1 MVLSEGKCN
10 GLAVA
15 PVAKH
20 LGGPSARQAA
30 GDRRE
35 QDPED
40 IVRTRVKLAGVAGAL
55 VLAACSGKDS
65 AMNSDLRKDLELAST
80 ASEITLPESQPAAQV
95 VSAIERTQP
104 VARRVA
110 QSQRA
115 PKHRPAPRA
124 LPAPVEAENADVSME
139 VEPQPVE
146 VSPVP
151 IEVAPLP
158 STRPQPVA
166 SNGTGGG
173 DGRVGG
179 GRGDQGPGIGAAV
192 GTIIGVVL
200 RGGIVDGDE
209 CDPRTDGRRGN
220 GGMIAINNRIPVV
233 GTFPGSSRIGTAA
246 TVGGMIL
253 GGSRIGG
260 RSTGGRTRF

>member
-1 MVLSEGKCN
+1 M
-10 GLAVA
+10 
-15 PVAKH
+15 
-20 LGGPSARQAA
+20 
-30 GDRRE
+30 
-35 QDPED
+35 
-40 IVRTRVKLAGVAGAL
+40 VRTIVKLAGVAGAL

-65 AMNSDLRKDLELAST
+65 AMNSDLKKDLELAFT
-80 ASEITLPESQPAAQV
+80 ASEITLPASQPAAQV

-124 LPAPVEAENADVSME
+124 LPAPVEAQNADVSME

-146 VSPVP
+146 VSTAPT
-151 IEVAPLP
+151 EVAPLP
-158 STRPQPVA
+158 SPRPQPVA
-166 SNGTGGG
+166 STGTGGG
-173 DGRVGG
+173 DGRMGG
-179 GRGDQGPGIGAAV
+179 GRGDNGAAVGAAV

-209 CDPRTDGRRGN
+209 CDPRTDGRRRGN
-220 GGMIAINNRIPVV
+220 GGIIAINNRIPVV
-233 GTFPGSSRIGTAA
+233 GTFPGSGRIGTVG
-246 TVGGMIL
+246 TIGGMIL
-253 GGSRIGG
+253 GGSAIGG